1 MYKLNQ
7 KGQTFS
13 TFKLLIS
20 AIVAIAL
27 LTILF
32 NIMGM
37 IPSLGQ
43 QDPQTKAIDLVKKAT
58 NPEYTPQKAKVQFT
72 KGNTIGAKAIA
83 QQGIGYE
90 ICVSTGEL
98 ANDAGFGTSV
108 DGILINYSGSAA
120 KNVSLVAMCGT
131 ATELDVYAQELQAT
145 GGFPTYTCSN
155 LGQTDDSVCILTISK
170 STK

>member
-58 NPEYTPQKAKVQFT
+58 NPEYTPQKAKVQFQ
-72 KGNTIGAKAIA
+72 KGNSISGKALEN
-83 QQGIGYE
+83 QGIGYV
-90 ICVSTGEL
+90 ICV
-98 ANDAGFGTSV
+98 DAG
-108 DGILINYSGSAA
+108 DSGFTQLGNTVSYESGAA
-120 KNVSLVAMCGT
+120 KNVTLYAVCGNGV
-131 ATELDVYAQELQAT
+131 ELSEYLNELGT
-145 GGFPTYTCSN
+145 TGFPATSSCTS
-155 LGQTDDSVCILTISK
+155 LTDEPICILTISK
-170 STK
+170 SVK

>member
-1 MYKLNQ
+1 MYIINQ

-13 TFKLLIS
+13 TFKLLIA

-37 IPSLGQ
+37 VPSLGQ

-58 NPEYTPQKAKVQFT
+58 NPEYTPQKSKVQFT
-72 KGNTIGAKAIA
+72 KGNTIGAKALA
-83 QQGIGYE
+83 QQGVGYE

-98 ANDAGFGTSV
+98 SGTTGFEESIQGK
-108 DGILINYSGSAA
+108 LISYTGSAA
-120 KNVSLVAMCGT
+120 KYVSLVAICGAQQEVT
-131 ATELDVYAQELQAT
+131 DYIQELGT
-145 GGFPTYTCSN
+145 NFPPIEGCPSN
-155 LGQTDDSVCILTISK
+155 TQPQDSICILTLSK